1 MTAYGQIQRAV
12 RNISKI
18 PADRLQAHSPR
29 SQWPSNEPTTE
40 QLLSESAPYRSSV
53 IHRPCAIEAIA
64 FTAELAE
71 IDVLLKHAL
80 ESIDPSEFK
89 TVNLESRLL
98 SPAQVAG
105 LLQDKI
111 QLYVSSTEPQTPQQ
125 VAQDLYQCL
134 HYTLVSTVAL
144 DSIDLNQQILKP
156 LTAAAISIEQV
167 LRSPKFGIRILAKR
181 SGLPFTISIHDF
193 ETQNAIRLLS
203 DATVLWAMSSGA
215 TDLEPSVRP
224 DIHWPSSPISI
235 SL

>member
-29 SQWPSNEPTTE
+29 SHWPPSEPTTE
-40 QLLSESAPYRSSV
+40 QLLSESTPYRSSV
-53 IHRPCAIEAIA
+53 IHRPSAIEAIG

-80 ESIDPSEFK
+80 ESIDPSDFK
-89 TVNLESRLL
+89 AVNLESRLL

-105 LLQDKI
+105 LIQDKI
-111 QLYVSSTEPQTPQQ
+111 QLYVSSSEPKTPQEVSQ
-125 VAQDLYQCL
+125 TLHQCL
-134 HYTLVSTVAL
+134 HYTLVSTAAL
-144 DSIDLNQQILKP
+144 DAIDLDPQILQP
-156 LTAAAISIEQV
+156 LTSAAINIEHV
-167 LRSPKFGIRILAKR
+167 LQSPTFGIRILARR
-181 SGLPFTISIHDF
+181 SGLPFTVSIHDF

-203 DATVLWAMSSGA
+203 DATVLWAMTSGIA
-215 TDLEPSVRP
+215 HMEPSART
-224 DIHWPSSPISI
+224 DIHWPSSPIWI